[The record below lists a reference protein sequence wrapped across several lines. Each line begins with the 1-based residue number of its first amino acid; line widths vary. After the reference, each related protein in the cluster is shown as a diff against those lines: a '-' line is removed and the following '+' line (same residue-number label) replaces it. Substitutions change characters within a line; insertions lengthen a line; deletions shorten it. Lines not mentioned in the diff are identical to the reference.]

1 MNKFTWPLIGFMGLV
16 ALLAVG
22 LNLNPREVPS
32 PLVGKPAPEFK
43 VQQLHDPNAEFSPK
57 DMLGKVWLFNVWAS
71 WCVSCRAEHPVIVDY
86 VKRSD
91 AVPVIGLNY
100 KDKRDDG
107 QRWLA
112 RFGDP
117 YLLSAFDLDGRVGIN
132 YGVYGVPET
141 YLIDQQGIIRLKQIG
156 PITPQVLRDKI
167 LPLIKVL
174 NK

>member
-1 MNKFTWPLIGFMGLV
+1 MNKFTLPLIGFIGLV

-32 PLVGKPAPEFK
+32 PLVGKPAPAFTLP
-43 VQQLHDPNAEFSPK
+43 QLHDPNAEFSPK

-86 VKRSD
+86 VKRPD

-141 YLIDQQGIIRLKQIG
+141 YLIDKQGTIRFKQIG
-156 PITPQVLRDKI
+156 PITPQVLQEKI
-167 LPLIKVL
+167 IPLIKEL
-174 NK
+174 SK